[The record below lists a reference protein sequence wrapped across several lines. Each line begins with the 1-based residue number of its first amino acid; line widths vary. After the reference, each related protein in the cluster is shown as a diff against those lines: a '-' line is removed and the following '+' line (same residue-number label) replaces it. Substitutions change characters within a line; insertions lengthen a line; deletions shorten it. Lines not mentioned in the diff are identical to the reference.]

1 MSLLFTLWW
10 NLSHN
15 VILTLTPSF
24 PLPIRNGNHR
34 LQYPL
39 VSIIWFNIY
48 RIIIIDYFPIVFV
61 FVWSDFTTSWYL
73 GMLMRIQCCYPRIK
87 THASATG
94 MVERPCMWRQLLA
107 LCVPCGCWRSFDAL
121 WVEIPIAITRHLC
134 VECMHIMP
142 NYIIYVCIY
151 VCIYIYIY
159 VYIYI
164 HMCTDYILGPQ
175 RERERERQR
184 KWDYLP
190 HLSDLLACIMIDYK
204 CIQICNTNDDGIQIY
219 MDMSMTDM
227 AQNILRNGMVW
238 C

>member
-1 MSLLFTLWW
+1 
-10 NLSHN
+10 
-15 VILTLTPSF
+15 
-24 PLPIRNGNHR
+24 
-34 LQYPL
+34 
-39 VSIIWFNIY
+39 
-48 RIIIIDYFPIVFV
+48 
-61 FVWSDFTTSWYL
+61 
-73 GMLMRIQCCYPRIK
+73 MLMRIQCCYPRIK

-107 LCVPCGCWRSFDAL
+107 LCVPCGCWRSFDAW

-134 VECMHIMP
+134 VECMYIMP
-142 NYIIYVCIY
+142 NYIICV
-151 VCIYIYIY
+151 YICVYIR

-164 HMCTDYILGPQ
+164 HVYRLYTGSSERGG
-175 RERERERQR
+175 RERER

-204 CIQICNTNDDGIQIY
+204 CIQICNTNDNRIQIY